1 MSELLSFFNTYGLLA
16 MFVLILA
23 EYACFPV
30 SSEIVLPFAGAFA
43 AARGIS
49 FFLLLPLSVLA
60 GLLGTSFCYL
70 LGRKGGRPLLSHL
83 SRRFPSTQKALDSSF
98 QTFEKYGLLA
108 VGIGRVIPLCR
119 TYIAFVAGAFGQSYP
134 SFFLSSLAGIFLWNS
149 VLIGIGYFFRE
160 NWSIIRSWYQGY
172 RDTILLVL
180 IVLLLLF
187 LFHRIVRTYF
197 VR

>member
-1 MSELLSFFNTYGLLA
+1 MTELLNFFFEYGLLA
-16 MFVLILA
+16 MFVLIFA

-43 AARGIS
+43 ASRHIS

-60 GLLGTSFCYL
+60 GLLGTSLCYL
-70 LGRKGGRPLLSHL
+70 LGKKGGSRLLTGISQ
-83 SRRFPSTQKALDSSF
+83 RFPKSRSALEASF
-98 QTFEKYGLLA
+98 RTFHKYGAFA

-134 SFFLSSLAGIFLWNS
+134 SFFFSSFAGILVWNS

-160 NWSIIRSWYQGY
+160 NWGIISGY
-172 RDTILLVL
+172 YAKYHDT
-180 IVLLLLF
+180 LLLF
-187 LFHRIVRTYF
+187 LIAGLLLFLLHRIAKAYF
-197 VR
+197 SK